1 MKNPQL
7 TLNNSNIIRVV
18 MNRKT
23 GKFFRIKYNKET
35 DRHTDFTW
43 TDQVRLAT
51 DLMFINEDKIKEE
64 LSRVYSIEESEYEL
78 KHFQLQY
85 VEVKK

>member
-7 TLNNSNIIRVV
+7 TLNNSNIITVV

-23 GKFFRIKYNKET
+23 GKFFRNKYNKET
-35 DRHTDFTW
+35 DRLTDFTW

-51 DLMFINEDKIKEE
+51 NLRGINEDKIKEE

-78 KHFQLQY
+78 KYFQLQY
-85 VEVKK
+85 IEV

>member
-7 TLNNSNIIRVV
+7 TLNNSNIITVV

-23 GKFFRIKYNKET
+23 GKFFRNKYNKET
-35 DRHTDFTW
+35 DRLTDFTW

-51 DLMFINEDKIKEE
+51 NLLGINEDRIKEE
-64 LSRVYSIEESEYEL
+64 LSRIYNIEESEYEL
-78 KHFQLQY
+78 KYFQLQY

>member
-7 TLNNSNIIRVV
+7 TLNNSNIITVV

-23 GKFFRIKYNKET
+23 GKFFRNKYNKET
-35 DRHTDFTW
+35 DRLTDFTW

-51 DLMFINEDKIKEE
+51 NLLSINEDRIKEE
-64 LSRVYSIEESEYEL
+64 LSRIYNIEESEYEL
-78 KHFQLQY
+78 KYFQLQY

>member
-1 MKNPQL
+1 MSKPQL
-7 TLNNSNIIRVV
+7 TLNNSNVIKVV

-23 GKFFRIKYNKET
+23 GKFFRNKYNKET
-35 DRHTDFTW
+35 DRLTDFTW

-51 DLMFINEDKIKEE
+51 NLLSINEDRIKEE
-64 LSRVYSIEESEYEL
+64 LSRIYNIEESEYEL
-78 KHFQLQY
+78 KYFQLQY

>member
-7 TLNNSNIIRVV
+7 TLNNSNIITVV

-23 GKFFRIKYNKET
+23 GKFFRNKYNKET
-35 DRHTDFTW
+35 DRLTDFTW

-51 DLMFINEDKIKEE
+51 NLLGINEDRIKEE
-64 LSRVYSIEESEYEL
+64 LSKIYNIGESEYEL
-78 KHFQLQY
+78 KYFQLQY
-85 VEVKK
+85 IEV